1 MTDNDIYYDTLFLRL
16 LFLFLCM
23 GTIGHT
29 LTQLRFRS
37 GLTQSTVAKAIKVS
51 AGNLSQFERDKREV
65 SYITMFRICRFY
77 EISLHEFADM
87 LTAKELERSDY
98 SIIRMQ
104 EKKQAKALLLKKQA

>member
-1 MTDNDIYYDTLFLRL
+1 
-16 LFLFLCM
+16 
-23 GTIGHT
+23 
-29 LTQLRFRS
+29 
-37 GLTQSTVAKAIKVS
+37 
-51 AGNLSQFERDKREV
+51 
-65 SYITMFRICRFY
+65 MFRICRFY